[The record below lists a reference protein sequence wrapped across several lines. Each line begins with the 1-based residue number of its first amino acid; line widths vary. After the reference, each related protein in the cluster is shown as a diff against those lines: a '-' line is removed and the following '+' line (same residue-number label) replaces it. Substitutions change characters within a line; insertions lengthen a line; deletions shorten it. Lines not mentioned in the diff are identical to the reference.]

1 MKILIDTHALLWLI
15 TDDKRLSEKSKAC
28 FIDAE
33 NELYFS
39 MASFWEICIKV
50 SIGKLALSENWEQ
63 TIKQELMFNSV
74 KLLPISTDHC
84 VQVAKL
90 PFFHRDPFD
99 RLIIAQAITEELHV
113 MSIDEHFSKYSIPLI
128 W

>member
-15 TDDKRLSEKSKAC
+15 TDNKKLSKNSKIY
-28 FIDAE
+28 FTDPK

-50 SIGKLALSENWEQ
+50 SIGKLSLSTNWEQ
-63 TIKQELMFNSV
+63 TIKKELSFNLV
-74 KLLPISTDHC
+74 QLLPISTEHC
-84 VQVAKL
+84 MQVTKL
-90 PFFHRDPFD
+90 PFHHRDPFD
-99 RLIIAQAITEELHV
+99 RLIIAQGIVEELHL
-113 MSIDEHFSKYSIPLI
+113 MSIDEHFTHYPISLI

>member
-15 TDDKRLSEKSKAC
+15 TDDKKLSENSKAC
-28 FIDAE
+28 FINPE

-50 SIGKLALSENWEQ
+50 SIGKLTLSKNWEE
-63 TIKQELMFNSV
+63 TIKQELAFNSV
-74 KLLPISTDHC
+74 KLLAISTDHC

>member
-15 TDDKRLSEKSKAC
+15 TDNKKLSKNSKIY
-28 FIDAE
+28 FTDPK

-50 SIGKLALSENWEQ
+50 SIGKLSLSTNWEQ
-63 TIKQELMFNSV
+63 TIKEELNFNSV
-74 KLLPISTDHC
+74 QLLPISTKHC
-84 VQVAKL
+84 IQVNKL
-90 PFFHRDPFD
+90 PFHHRDPFD
-99 RLIIAQAITEELHV
+99 RLIIAQAVVEEFHV
-113 MSIDEHFSKYSIPLI
+113 MSIDEHFVHYPISLI